1 MSYQNKITNGIQSNN
16 TGARSSYDGIAKD
29 NGIEITEMSA
39 SGKGKGGRMRQ
50 YINDDSR
57 KLYEI
62 LHKVKNGEFTTLDD
76 DLFIGKM
83 IYESHPWDYPIEVNS
98 QDYKEKSDYQE
109 RTKTQIKNAELAKT
123 IFAISYDRL
132 VLKQANNYYKLM
144 QDHLPEDEIAA
155 NGRKGMAIAMDK
167 YDYRKGYKFSS
178 YLTWYVFRDVHR
190 DSRGL
195 GHIVNI
201 PAAEIKRFVEIEK
214 RLNEGENL
222 DEILTDFNMKRTD
235 YLKLKN
241 ADKKHASLDL
251 KISDGHDSA
260 TLMDVC
266 QTTTND
272 PTDNENNASIH
283 ELIQN
288 DELMRDLALSI
299 AALPVKQRMLISK
312 LYGPNRVINGK
323 ERPVSDTRCREELG
337 MGKLE
342 YKETKE
348 LAFENL
354 KQMMEYDYGW
364 DGNLIHADDTEY

>member
-1 MSYQNKITNGIQSNN
+1 MQS
-16 TGARSSYDGIAKD
+16 
-29 NGIEITEMSA
+29 
-39 SGKGKGGRMRQ
+39 
-50 YINDDSR
+50 
-57 KLYEI
+57 
-62 LHKVKNGEFTTLDD
+62 
-76 DLFIGKM
+76 
-83 IYESHPWDYPIEVNS
+83 
-98 QDYKEKSDYQE
+98 
-109 RTKTQIKNAELAKT
+109 
-123 IFAISYDRL
+123 
-132 VLKQANNYYKLM
+132 
-144 QDHLPEDEIAA
+144 
-155 NGRKGMAIAMDK
+155 
-167 YDYRKGYKFSS
+167 
-178 YLTWYVFRDVHR
+178 
-190 DSRGL
+190 
-195 GHIVNI
+195 
-201 PAAEIKRFVEIEK
+201 
-214 RLNEGENL
+214 
-222 DEILTDFNMKRTD
+222 D

-241 ADKKHASLDL
+241 ADKKHTSLDL

-364 DGNLIHADDTEY
+364 DGNLIHADDPEY